1 MGYAMDTMCRNI
13 RTLHH
18 FAPPTTP
25 EEIRAAA
32 LQYVRKVSGMAKVPK
47 DGEAAFEAAVEQIFA
62 ATTTLLETLPARGE
76 ARTREGEKEK
86 AKARWERRERAI
98 RVRG

>member
-1 MGYAMDTMCRNI
+1 MCRNI

-32 LQYVRKVSGMAKVPK
+32 LQFVRKVSGMAKPPK
-47 DGEAAFEAAVEQIFA
+47 DAEAAFEEAIEKIFA
-62 ATTTLLETLPARGE
+62 ATSSLLDTLPERGE
-76 ARTREGEKEK
+76 PRTREGEKEK
-86 AKARWERRERAI
+86 AKLKWERREQRI
-98 RVRG
+98 KSS

>member
-1 MGYAMDTMCRNI
+1 MCRNI

-32 LQYVRKVSGMAKVPK
+32 IQYVRKVSGMVKPSQEAT
-47 DGEAAFEAAVEQIFA
+47 AAFERAVAAVDA
-62 ATTTLLETLPARGE
+62 ATQKLLDALPPPRTE
-76 ARTREGEKEK
+76 PRTREGEKLK
-86 AKARWERRERAI
+86 AKAKWEKRAERI
-98 RVRG
+98 RG